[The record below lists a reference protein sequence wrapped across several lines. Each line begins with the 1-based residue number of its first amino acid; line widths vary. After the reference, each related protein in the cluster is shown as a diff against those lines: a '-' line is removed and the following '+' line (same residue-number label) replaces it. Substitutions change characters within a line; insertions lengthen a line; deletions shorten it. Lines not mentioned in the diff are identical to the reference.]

1 LIKKKLIKIYEY
13 LWKKQAFIK
22 DYILKKKIGAPYIMS
37 MDETLD
43 YILKSHCSVSRY
55 GDGEL
60 KLSVGESIR
69 FQKYDDNLSRKLKLI
84 LKGNSNSLVCISNIF
99 DDFHWTFEKPY
110 EYTWQVMI
118 KNRKE
123 WTNCLNLDYE
133 YDNSFISRPYF
144 DWKDKKQCSKWFDSL
159 KKIWD
164 GRNIIFIEGNKSR
177 LGYWAIDI
185 GHIDI
190 EYEWFKLGTIDNKY
204 TNEAIGG
211 DIVNSDIDV
220 EFENQ
225 IIAEIL

>member
-1 LIKKKLIKIYEY
+1 MIKKKLIKIYEY

-22 DYILKKKIGAPYIMS
+22 DYILKKKIGVPYIMS

-43 YILKSHCSVSRY
+43 YILKNHCSVSKY

-69 FQKYDDNLSRKLKLI
+69 FQKYGDNLSRKSKLI
-84 LKGNSNSLVCISNIF
+84 LKGNSNSLVCVPNIF
-99 DDFHWTFEKPY
+99 EDFYWISEKPY

-118 KNRKE
+118 KNLKE
-123 WTNCLNLDYE
+123 WTNCLNLDCE
-133 YDNSFISRPYF
+133 YGNSFISRPNF
-144 DWKDKKQCSKWFDSL
+144 DWKDKKQCGKWFDSL

-164 GRNIIFIEGNKSR
+164 GRSIIFIEGNKSR

-190 EYEWFKLGTIDNKY
+190 EYEWFKLGTIANKY

-211 DIVNSDIDV
+211 DIVNSNIDV

-225 IIAEIL
+225 IIAGIL